1 MYEIDSY
8 VFHTHCGVCKVI
20 GIEPLSGDDSG
31 NLYYVL
37 SPFHGDDKNNI
48 VRVPVANPASLR
60 RPLDKKL
67 ADELIEKWP
76 NIRENLYISDSKA
89 RKVAY
94 ENALRSGY
102 VEDLATLMEG
112 ALQRKARDGHLNSM
126 DAQFVSRAMPI
137 VYGELGFALDIPVQD
152 VPAYIR
158 KKTGFP
164 V

>member
-1 MYEIDSY
+1 MYDIDTY
-8 VFHTHCGVCKVI
+8 VFHTHCGVCKVMA
-20 GIEPLSGDDSG
+20 IEPLSGDDSG
-31 NLYYVL
+31 ALYYVL

-48 VRVPVANPASLR
+48 VRVPVENPASLR
-60 RPLDKKL
+60 RPLTKEL
-67 ADELIEKWP
+67 ADELISKWP

-94 ENALRSGY
+94 ETALRSGL

-126 DAQFVSRAMPI
+126 DAQFVNRAMPI
-137 VYGELGFALDIPVQD
+137 VYGELGFALGIPVQD

-158 KKTGFP
+158 QKTGFP